1 MQNMFTTE
9 ELQLLKRLKEKY
21 ASNETEFQNQ
31 IQALFNDKGVH
42 YWEYIH
48 LDALLGIQHTKTEV
62 DDEMIFIT
70 YHQICELYF
79 KLIRHELYL
88 LTDLN
93 RKEFLIQNNWMKR
106 VGRVINYFNKL
117 THSFDIMSPGKEDS
131 DKQFFSTQEF
141 LQFRLNLMPASGFQT
156 VSMRKIEMM
165 STSLQNLVNKEQHT
179 AIQGSEL
186 EKQYDQL
193 FWKTG
198 SRLLLEDGS
207 TMKTKTLLAF
217 EKKYDKELLDF
228 ATQFQHRNLAYIF
241 FDYQADTEEEKQKLA
256 AVRMNKNVQQLLK
269 KYDKV
274 VNVDW
279 KQNHF
284 DIIKKH
290 MPDAKHGTGGTN
302 WKKYLPPTEQQ
313 ISYFPDI

>member
-1 MQNMFTTE
+1 
-9 ELQLLKRLKEKY
+9 
-21 ASNETEFQNQ
+21 
-31 IQALFNDKGVH
+31 
-42 YWEYIH
+42 
-48 LDALLGIQHTKTEV
+48 
-62 DDEMIFIT
+62 
-70 YHQICELYF
+70 
-79 KLIRHELYL
+79 
-88 LTDLN
+88 
-93 RKEFLIQNNWMKR
+93 
-106 VGRVINYFNKL
+106 
-117 THSFDIMSPGKEDS
+117 
-131 DKQFFSTQEF
+131 
-141 LQFRLNLMPASGFQT
+141 
-156 VSMRKIEMM
+156 
-165 STSLQNLVNKEQHT
+165 
-179 AIQGSEL
+179 
-186 EKQYDQL
+186 
-193 FWKTG
+193 
-198 SRLLLEDGS
+198 
-207 TMKTKTLLAF
+207 
-217 EKKYDKELLDF
+217 LDF